1 MNPDHSPQPAPL
13 RRRRRLL
20 LLWSALPVLL
30 VLCLS
35 AKLLSLGVLAGQA
48 AAGFEVRDADAVGSA
63 AAGLGA
69 LNVIEPHKAPFAEGD
84 ARVLAGD
91 FEAARAHFEE
101 ALALAGPDDECVI
114 RVNLVLSIEQLGD
127 ARMAAK
133 DPTAAGQLFAEGLA
147 VVDRAP
153 EGCLADSG
161 QSAAPDAARD
171 AGEKLEQAEA
181 RLRQKSGDA
190 KAGNDEAHQPE
201 GNKAEPPADSDPQR
215 QTRLEQLN
223 ESARN
228 SQLERNNGQER
239 DEYLRDGDY
248 STGPDKPW

>member
-1 MNPDHSPQPAPL
+1 MNPDHSPQPAAL

-20 LLWSALPVLL
+20 LLWSALPVLF

-48 AAGFEVRDADAVGSA
+48 AAGFEARDTDAVGSA
-63 AAGLGA
+63 AAGLRA

-84 ARVLAGD
+84 ARVLASD
-91 FEAARAHFEE
+91 FEAARALFEE
-101 ALALAGPDDECVI
+101 ALTLAGPDDECLI

-127 ARMAAK
+127 ARLAAK
-133 DPTAAGQLFAEGLA
+133 DVMAAGQLFSEGLA
-147 VVDRAP
+147 VVDGAP
-153 EGCLADSG
+153 EGCLAAAG
-161 QSAAPDAARD
+161 QSAAPDGARD
-171 AGEKLEQAEA
+171 TGEKLEQAEA

-190 KAGNDEAHQPE
+190 KAGNEDAQQPE
-201 GNKAEPPADSDPQR
+201 GQGESPEADPQR
-215 QTRLEQLN
+215 QTQLEELN

-239 DEYLRDGDY
+239 DDYLRDGDY